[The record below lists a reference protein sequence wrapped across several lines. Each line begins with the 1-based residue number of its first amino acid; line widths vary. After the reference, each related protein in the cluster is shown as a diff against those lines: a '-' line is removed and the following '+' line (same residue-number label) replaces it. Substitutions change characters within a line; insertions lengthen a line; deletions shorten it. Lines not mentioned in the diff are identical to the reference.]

1 MTEMKERT
9 DRTHGRFYFER
20 ADNSGNPRADIFD
33 RGVKIATAEDMPA
46 AELIVIVFARWI
58 PRRSGRGGKRAPY
71 FVSAL

>member
-46 AELIVIVFARWI
+46 AELIVIALNGCYPAR
-58 PRRSGRGGKRAPY
+58 
-71 FVSAL
+71 